1 MSVKYYSDEQYV
13 DENVYSSNQSDGNYI
28 WGHSFITSR
37 IGEYLL
43 SNHSETNQG
52 NETVLELST
61 CEFIDENTSQL
72 LKLLLCC
79 SVVLNLFICIT
90 IAAMVRKRSFIQSG
104 PIEKPSDVNAL
115 SSFMD
120 VGEDQDDEFT
130 TSFNDE
136 EFTSEEESSYESSNE
151 S

>member
-1 MSVKYYSDEQYV
+1 
-13 DENVYSSNQSDGNYI
+13 
-28 WGHSFITSR
+28 
-37 IGEYLL
+37 
-43 SNHSETNQG
+43 
-52 NETVLELST
+52 
-61 CEFIDENTSQL
+61 
-72 LKLLLCC
+72 
-79 SVVLNLFICIT
+79 
-90 IAAMVRKRSFIQSG
+90 MVRKRSFIQSG

>member
-52 NETVLELST
+52 NETVLGQGST
-61 CEFIDENTSQL
+61 
-72 LKLLLCC
+72 K
-79 SVVLNLFICIT
+79 
-90 IAAMVRKRSFIQSG
+90 
-104 PIEKPSDVNAL
+104 
-115 SSFMD
+115 
-120 VGEDQDDEFT
+120 
-130 TSFNDE
+130 
-136 EFTSEEESSYESSNE
+136 
-151 S
+151 

>member
-1 MSVKYYSDEQYV
+1 MKPF
-13 DENVYSSNQSDGNYI
+13 
-28 WGHSFITSR
+28 W
-37 IGEYLL
+37 
-43 SNHSETNQG
+43 
-52 NETVLELST
+52 ELST

>member
-1 MSVKYYSDEQYV
+1 MRTCFFNIFNKLQIITV
-13 DENVYSSNQSDGNYI
+13 SNS
-28 WGHSFITSR
+28 
-37 IGEYLL
+37 
-43 SNHSETNQG
+43 
-52 NETVLELST
+52 
-61 CEFIDENTSQL
+61 
-72 LKLLLCC
+72 
-79 SVVLNLFICIT
+79 
-90 IAAMVRKRSFIQSG
+90 AAMVRKRSFIQSG